1 MIWVSRS
8 GNNSSNGTT
17 RTAPVQT
24 VTEAWSR
31 IPQGI
36 DIGTA
41 YEISIEP
48 GIYDEESLP
57 TYWESRHGTAAG
69 PIEVSAAEGAGSVTF
84 LAQMNVF
91 DVRYLTV
98 RNITIAANGDAFHC
112 ERCLHVTLTAM
123 VLDGGRRS
131 AHDLLKVNQSSYIN
145 IENSDIHGAEDNA
158 LDFVAVEHAV
168 VRNNRIHDAGDW
180 CAYAKGGSA
189 DVLVEGNEIY
199 NCGTGGFTAGQ
210 GTGLEFMVSPH
221 LTYEAE
227 DVMVRNNSIH
237 DTDGAGLG
245 VNGGHNVTMTGNTL
259 TRVGARS
266 HTIEVGFGARGCD
279 GNRSICSALV
289 QQGAWGTSSLDDGV
303 NYVRIPNRSVLIEGN
318 VIDNSTGS
326 ESAWQQLFVPGPWQG
341 SQAGS
346 ASNPRPALADDG
358 LVIRGNTFR
367 NGGTAKPLGVGEPN
381 SGCQVSNPTC
391 NPEQLRRDNR
401 FQ

>member
-1 MIWVSRS
+1 VSRTGNDANS
-8 GNNSSNGTT
+8 GST
-17 RTAPVQT
+17 RTDPVRT

-48 GIYDEESLP
+48 GLYEEESLP
-57 TYWESRHGTAAG
+57 TYWESRHGTATG
-69 PIEVSAAEGAGSVTF
+69 PIEVSAANEDGSVTF
-84 LAQMNVF
+84 GEQMNIF
-91 DVRYLTV
+91 DVHYLTV
-98 RNITIAANGDAFHC
+98 SGITIAAGGDAFHC
-112 ERCLHVTLTAM
+112 ERCDHVTLNSM

-131 AHDLLKVNQSSYIN
+131 AHDLLKVNQSSN
-145 IENSDIHGAEDNA
+145 I
-158 LDFVAVEHAV
+158 
-168 VRNNRIHDAGDW
+168 RIHDAGDW

-227 DVMVRNNSIH
+227 GVMVRNNSIH

-289 QQGAWGTSSLDDGV
+289 QQGAWGTTVRDDGV
-303 NYVRIPNRSVLIEGN
+303 NFVRIPNRSVLIEGN

-326 ESAWQQLFVPGPWQG
+326 ESAWQQLFVPGPWKG

-346 ASNPRPALADDG
+346 TRNPRPALADDG

-367 NGGTAKPLGVGEPN
+367 NGGTAKPLGVGDPD
-381 SGCQVSNPTC
+381 SGCQASNPAC